1 MAAAFTSAAVIAV
14 IFALA
19 AMAFYLAAEILAAA
33 LFLME
38 DIKAC
43 SGSSGSLLLGNDL
56 GSSSFPP

>member
-38 DIKAC
+38 DILA
-43 SGSSGSLLLGNDL
+43 LRRALVAATL
-56 GSSSFPP
+56 FF